1 MGEGYSICFKTKKK
15 KKGEGDIETKN
26 NELSLSSLS
35 TVHIY
40 LIESIG

>member
-1 MGEGYSICFKTKKK
+1 MRDIVYALKQKK